1 MKLPALVVLALALAG
16 AALPSGAQQSDYL
29 IKTSFEQTY
38 DSLFASLE
46 RATTI
51 AQLDSLKARVDSLEV
66 QYAAH
71 AEFLDKAIFPES
83 YSERISSLRTMHSI
97 TYDRVYLIQTQGVKI
112 EDLETRIVFLTSRL
126 DTLTGQRTQLMAELQ
141 TAKRSNTQLRDLVRR
156 LEANLAA
163 KDRLIFALVD
173 SIFLPYSRDTARIT
187 DLQREAIS
195 RKLEKANV
203 LMRIE
208 DVAGENARF
217 LTVTQLQ
224 PKDYTGLVEQYQ
236 QFNGRW
242 NGLREKLVAAVLTG
256 SRYAAATGT
265 QKAGKGGKAGKTAV
279 PPPPE
284 NPAARVDSLM
294 VVWGNRLQS
303 MVWQGLQKEFT
314 DRGVTVDTFTSG
326 PEFSASIRKYISSVK
341 TSGQDA
347 GVFVNDIWKARIDK
361 EWREAL
367 VQPAML
373 GQAEYAALD
382 REVSHLAAPT
392 LTTQYVV
399 YGLIVLLLAVLG
411 WWFFA
416 RRNRTPTPPA
426 ESAPPTRKN

>member
-1 MKLPALVVLALALAG
+1 MKLPALVVLSLALAG
-16 AALPSGAQQSDYL
+16 AAFPSGAQQSDYQ

-51 AQLDSLKARVDSLEV
+51 AQLDSLKARVDSLEA
-66 QYAAH
+66 QYASH

-83 YSERISSLRTMHSI
+83 YSDRISSLRTMHSI

-112 EDLETRIVFLTSRL
+112 EELETRIVFLTSRL
-126 DTLTGQRTQLMAELQ
+126 DTLTGQRTQLMADLQ

-208 DVAGENARF
+208 EVAGENARF

-236 QFNGRW
+236 QFDGRW
-242 NGLREKLVAAVLTG
+242 KGLREKLIAAVLTG

-265 QKAGKGGKAGKTAV
+265 QKAGKGGKTAV

-294 VVWGNRLQS
+294 VVWGDRLQT

-314 DRGVTVDTFTSG
+314 DRGVTVDPFRNG

-382 REVSHLAAPT
+382 REVSQLAAPT

-416 RRNRTPTPPA
+416 RRNRTQSPPA
-426 ESAPPTRKN
+426 EKAPPTRKN

>member
-1 MKLPALVVLALALAG
+1 MKLPALVALSLALAG
-16 AALPSGAQQSDYL
+16 AALPSGAQQSDYQ

-38 DSLFASLE
+38 DSLFAALE

-51 AQLDSLKARVDSLEV
+51 ARLDSLKAEVDSLEA
-66 QYAAH
+66 QYAPH
-71 AEFLDKAIFPES
+71 AEFLDRAIFPES
-83 YSERISSLRTMHSI
+83 FAERISSLRIMHSI
-97 TYDRVYLIQTQGVKI
+97 TYDRTYLIQTQGVKI
-112 EDLETRIVFLTSRL
+112 EELETRILFLTSKL
-126 DTLTGQRTQLMAELQ
+126 DTLTDQRNRLMSELQ
-141 TAKRSNTQLRDLVRR
+141 AAKSSNTQLRDLVRR

-173 SIFLPYSRDTARIT
+173 SIFLPYSRDTASIT
-187 DLQREAIS
+187 DLQREAIG

-208 DVAGENARF
+208 EVAGENARF

-224 PKDYTGLVEQYQ
+224 PKDYAGVVEQYQ

-242 NGLREKLVAAVLTG
+242 KGLRDKLVAAVLTG
-256 SRYAAATGT
+256 SRYAAGPGT
-265 QKAGKGGKAGKTAV
+265 QKATKGGKAAV
-279 PPPPE
+279 PPPLE

-294 VVWGNRLQS
+294 VVWGDRLQT
-303 MVWQGLQKEFT
+303 MFWQSLQKEFT
-314 DRGVTVDTFTSG
+314 DRGVAVDPFTSG
-326 PEFSASIRKYISSVK
+326 PGFSASVRKYVSSVK

-347 GVFVNDIWKARIDK
+347 GVFVNDIWKGKIDK

-382 REVSHLAAPT
+382 REVSQLAAPS
-392 LTTQYVV
+392 LTARYLV

-416 RRNRTPTPPA
+416 RRNRTQAPSTEKRSPTQ
-426 ESAPPTRKN
+426 KH

>member
-1 MKLPALVVLALALAG
+1 MKLSALVVLLLALAC
-16 AALPSGAQQSDYL
+16 AALPSGAQQSDYQ
-29 IKTSFEQTY
+29 IKTTFEQTY
-38 DSLFASLE
+38 DSLFAALE

-51 AQLDSLKARVDSLEV
+51 AQLDSLKAKVDSLEA
-66 QYAAH
+66 QFAPH

-83 YSERISSLRTMHSI
+83 FAERISSLRTMHSI
-97 TYDRVYLIQTQGVKI
+97 SYDRAYLIQTQGVKI
-112 EDLETRIVFLTSRL
+112 EELETRILFLTSKL
-126 DTLTGQRTQLMAELQ
+126 DTLTDQRNRLMTDLQ
-141 TAKRSNTQLRDLVRR
+141 AAKRANTQLRDLTRR

-208 DVAGENARF
+208 EVAGENARF

-242 NGLREKLVAAVLTG
+242 TGLREKLIASVLAG
-256 SRYAAATGT
+256 SRYAGGQGG
-265 QKAGKGGKAGKTAV
+265 QKAGKGGKTAA
-279 PPPPE
+279 PTPPE
-284 NPAARVDSLM
+284 NPAARVDSIM
-294 VVWGNRLQS
+294 SAWGDRLQS
-303 MVWQGLQKEFT
+303 MFWQALQKEFT
-314 DRGVTVDTFTSG
+314 DKGVAVDPFTNG
-326 PEFSASIRKYISSVK
+326 PGFSASIRKYISSVK
-341 TSGQDA
+341 TSGGDA
-347 GVFVNDIWKARIDK
+347 GVFVNDIWKAKIDR
-361 EWREAL
+361 EWRDAL

-382 REVSHLAAPT
+382 REVSQLAAPS
-392 LTTQYVV
+392 LTTRYMV
-399 YGLIVLLLAVLG
+399 YGLIILLLAVLG
-411 WWFFA
+411 WWFFS
-416 RRNRTPTPPA
+416 RRNRTQAPPA
-426 ESAPPTRKN
+426 PQSSPAQKR